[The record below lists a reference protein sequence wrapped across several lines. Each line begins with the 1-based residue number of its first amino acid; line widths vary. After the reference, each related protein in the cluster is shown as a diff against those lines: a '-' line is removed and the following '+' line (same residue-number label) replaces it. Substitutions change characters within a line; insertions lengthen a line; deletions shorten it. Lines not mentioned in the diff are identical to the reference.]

1 VKRKI
6 LRGLKDLEELFNL
19 TYKDEV
25 ELLKDEE
32 NFEALGDEKY
42 LNHEDMEARLY
53 WAFCRPNG
61 SREEQIADEEPL
73 VSIMA
78 FNHSKLPALKR
89 FQLLHKDVINK
100 DNLRVKIRN
109 RTRMLF
115 RSLIDDDFTELN
127 QVLELVPVFLP
138 VAIDQL
144 KTGRKWNDIKAYE
157 IEATKFLN
165 RASEFIDEDLKTA
178 LYIKLADFE
187 EMDNSELKELLE
199 KTIEKKDSIHGII
212 LDYYKEKSM
221 EWIEDSDLHILQKK
235 GLEKLVGKLV

>member
-1 VKRKI
+1 M
-6 LRGLKDLEELFNL
+6 EELFNL

-32 NFEALGDEKY
+32 DFEALGDEKY
-42 LNHEDMEARLY
+42 LNHSDMEARLY

-61 SREEQIADEEPL
+61 SRAEQISDSEPL

-89 FQLLHKDVINK
+89 FQLIHKDVIDK

-115 RSLIDDDFTELN
+115 RSMIDDDFSELN
-127 QVLELVPVFLP
+127 KVLDLVPVFLP

-144 KTGRKWNDIKAYE
+144 KTGRKWNDITANE
-157 IEATKFLN
+157 IEATKFIQK
-165 RASEFIDEDLKTA
+165 AKEFIDESFLEA
-178 LYIKLADFE
+178 LYFKLQSFE
-187 EMDNSELKELLE
+187 EFDQSELKEYLE
-199 KTIEKKDSIHGII
+199 KIIPQKDGIDEII
-212 LDYYKEKSM
+212 LKYYFSEANK
-221 EWIEDSDLHILQKK
+221 WIENSDLHILQKK
-235 GLEKLVGKLV
+235 GLEKLAKKLME